1 MLFPVVRS
9 FLMLNFT
16 PFLFSS
22 LFKPLKSRSFSSN
35 VSTFPFFT
43 KSFTVVGFFS
53 SINSFRLFP
62 FLAAI
67 FSTLFIRSIT
77 ILAVLIFPLST
88 TAITCLLTSSLINI
102 SPLLSIYK
110 KHAYIPIS
118 FFLFHLDNS
127 F

>member
-53 SINSFRLFP
+53 SINSFRLLP

-67 FSTLFIRSIT
+67 FNIFFIRSIT
-77 ILAVLIFPLST
+77 IFADLMFPLST
-88 TAITCLLTSSLINI
+88 TAITCLLTSSLINS
-102 SPLLSIYK
+102 SPPSFITRK
-110 KHAYIPIS
+110 KVVRCYSNHLFTG
-118 FFLFHLDNS
+118 FF
-127 F
+127 